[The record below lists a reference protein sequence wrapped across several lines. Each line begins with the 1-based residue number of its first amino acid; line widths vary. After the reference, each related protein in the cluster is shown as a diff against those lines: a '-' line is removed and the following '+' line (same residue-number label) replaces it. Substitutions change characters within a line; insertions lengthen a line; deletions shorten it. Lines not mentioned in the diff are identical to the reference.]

1 MVFLRLFVISLI
13 STCAV
18 AQVNSPATSQPMPP
32 SQTAPAAPSQNAP
45 EPSTPTAAPAQ
56 AAPQPQAQQGE
67 TAPTP
72 PAAGAPTGPAAT
84 APPAPAAPNVP
95 ENAPVITLKGVCSG
109 TAARSTA
116 ATKTAAGETKTA
128 GAATKPAAASSDC
141 KTVITRGEWERMI
154 AVINRPIPPQFRRQV
169 AEQFVNLYELSNAGA
184 KAGLEK
190 DTKVAE
196 RLRLSRMQV
205 LASAYMEKLREEKV
219 SDTAVADY
227 YKSNPSQFEEVS
239 LKRIYV
245 PKPAATEGKPPDEA
259 AAKLVAQKI
268 RDRAAAGED
277 FEKLQKEAY
286 EATGNKGTPPTT
298 DMGTKRRGSL
308 PPKHEEDVFK
318 LKAGEVSPAFE
329 EQSGFFIY
337 KLEKK
342 DVAPLDQAKSEIERK
357 LQEQKTKDAMD
368 KLKQSSNVV
377 YNDAYFGPPA
387 AAGAPGAAGEP
398 PSGPTPGVMR
408 KRPAPPSGTAG
419 ANGTAAPEPAPPQ
432 QTPPK

>member
-1 MVFLRLFVISLI
+1 MVFLRLFVISVI
-13 STCAV
+13 SACAV
-18 AQVNSPATSQPMPP
+18 AQVNSPATSQPMSP
-32 SQTAPAAPSQNAP
+32 SQTAPATPSQNAP

-56 AAPQPQAQQGE
+56 AAPQPQSQQGE

-72 PAAGAPTGPAAT
+72 PAAGAHP
-84 APPAPAAPNVP
+84 APPAPAATNVP
-95 ENAPVITLKGVCSG
+95 ENAPVITMKGICSG
-109 TAARSTA
+109 TAARSTTP
-116 ATKTAAGETKTA
+116 TKTAAGETKTA
-128 GAATKPAAASSDC
+128 GGATKSVTASSDC
-141 KTVITRGEWERMI
+141 KTVITRAEWERMI

-190 DTKVAE
+190 DPKVAE

-259 AAKLVAQKI
+259 AEKLVAQKI

-318 LKAGEVSPAFE
+318 LKPGEVSPPFE

-357 LQEQKTKDAMD
+357 LQEQKTKDSMD
-368 KLKQSSNVV
+368 KLKQSSTVV
-377 YNDAYFGPPA
+377 YNDAYFGSAA
-387 AAGAPGAAGEP
+387 AAGAPEAEP
-398 PSGPTPGVMR
+398 PSGPTPGAMR
-408 KRPAPPSGTAG
+408 KRPAPLSGTAG
-419 ANGTAAPEPAPPQ
+419 ANGTAAPEQTPPQ